1 MTVGRYCNGLNLA
14 LLLLD
19 DCEQIKFMKDDK
31 EIYNNYLTLK
41 SVKLYLPTTIK
52 IMKYISA
59 KRENKILYINVK

>member
-19 DCEQIKFMKDDK
+19 DCEQIKFMKDDN
-31 EIYNNYLTLK
+31 EIYSNYITLK
-41 SVKLYLPTTIK
+41 SLKLYLPTTIK
-52 IMKYISA
+52 TMKYISA